1 MVALAVLVFP
11 LPLSVRRHAFQL
23 YRKIYESESLRT
35 TTRVGTFLVLIMFV
49 DSLTST
55 WKIQSMVDGTKSSYQ
70 QRSDL
75 LARRFYSQR
84 NIYITGAVLFLSL
97 AIPTVFTILRRLIK
111 YDELKMKALDAAL
124 IDKRVKELTLELER
138 KQRDLDTLQ
147 KQKKGLER
155 SYDDLA
161 DKVNE
166 KTSKESSTIR
176 DKKRD

>member
-1 MVALAVLVFP
+1 
-11 LPLSVRRHAFQL
+11 
-23 YRKIYESESLRT
+23 
-35 TTRVGTFLVLIMFV
+35 
-49 DSLTST
+49 
-55 WKIQSMVDGTKSSYQ
+55 MVDGTKSSYQ